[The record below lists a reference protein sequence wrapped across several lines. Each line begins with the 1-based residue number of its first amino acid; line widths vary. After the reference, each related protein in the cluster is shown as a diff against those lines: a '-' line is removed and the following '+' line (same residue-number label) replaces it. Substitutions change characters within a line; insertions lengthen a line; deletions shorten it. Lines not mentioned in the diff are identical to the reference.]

1 MTKRTLAAAASLALL
16 TVGLLAGCVAQ
27 QPAPGEPVAP
37 ATSPSGE
44 QVELAGET
52 TVYGTV
58 TELSEP
64 NDSGFYLLRVIGQGT
79 LPLTISGEL
88 GFDPTAAGVV
98 VAVPADFDQALD
110 AAERYAALNSL
121 AESTGQ
127 PLVVL
132 RYSD

>member
-1 MTKRTLAAAASLALL
+1 MITRTLAAAASLALL
-16 TVGLLAGCVAQ
+16 TVGLLAGCTAQ

-37 ATSPSGE
+37 TTSPSGG
-44 QVELAGET
+44 QIELTGET

-79 LPLTISGEL
+79 LPLAISEEL
-88 GFDPTAAGVV
+88 GFDPAAAGVV
-98 VAVPADFDQALD
+98 VAVPADFDQDLD
-110 AAERYAALNSL
+110 AAARYAALESL

-127 PLVVL
+127 PLVLL